1 MKIRSAIVLGV
12 KIVDIALQV
21 ARGQKNIN
29 DMGES
34 GRYCDRISVVLV
46 AITISRRFDAVFE
59 GRGVRFVGLGSSL
72 EATTQ
77 QSTLALKW

>member
-1 MKIRSAIVLGV
+1 MKRSAILLGV

-34 GRYCDRISVVLV
+34 GDI
-46 AITISRRFDAVFE
+46 ATVFQWFLLLSQSADDLMPFLKE
-59 GRGVRFVGLGSSL
+59 EECGLK
-72 EATTQ
+72 A
-77 QSTLALKW
+77 W